1 MYRKRSKS
9 KSHLLKKSATITI
22 IILLVVFL
30 FFSLSFSKEK
40 ISLQVGAYEN
50 YPKIFTD
57 DQGNIAGFWPEILE
71 YISSEEG
78 WDMEWKWC
86 IWSDCMKNLEN
97 NEIDIMPDVGF
108 TEPRSLKYDFSEE
121 TVLVSWSRLYAGI
134 DSPIETILDLEN
146 KKIGALAGSFNL
158 EGPEG
163 IRELINN
170 FNLKCTFVEMNNYIE
185 VFSALEKGDI
195 DAGITNKDFGNK
207 NEMNFNIK
215 RTPIIFQPA
224 QMQFAFPKDSE
235 LTPILLEKIDSHI
248 NNLKKDKGSIY
259 YQSIEKW
266 FAVNYDEKKVI
277 PNWIYYILFGIGSL
291 SFLLLGGNYFLRLQ
305 VAKKS
310 KQLTENI
317 SIRQKT
323 EKALNDIEK
332 KYYEVIE
339 NTSEGFWMIDPEKK
353 TIDVN
358 KSLCN
363 MLGYMREEIIGKT
376 PFDFVDEKNNII
388 FKEETSKI
396 SKAIHRTYKIDLK
409 KKNGKS
415 FPALFNASTLYSK
428 EGMIYGAF
436 AFVTDLTK
444 YKEIQKSLHESEE
457 KYKTIFETSSTPMV
471 IIEEDTIISLVNS
484 KFEKISGYSNKEIE
498 GKKSWTEFATVD
510 DLERMKRYHKERRE
524 KNDIIRNYEFKFVD
538 KDKKVK
544 HILISVDMIHGTKK
558 SVASLL
564 DITQRKEMEVKL
576 RNSEE
581 HFRKLSNLT
590 FEGIMLHDQGKLID
604 FNESLRKIFGY
615 KKEEIFGK
623 NIVQQCALPEYHPI
637 INENMVKGIAKP
649 YEIIARKKN
658 GNLIPIEIESRDIKD
673 KNDTFRVTAVRDI
686 SERKQARDKL
696 RKTLHATIET
706 MSKIIEVKDPYTAG
720 HQKRVSQIATAIAV
734 ELNISKEIIEGI
746 KIASLIHDI
755 GKIGIPTEILSKSTI
770 LSDIEFQLI
779 KQHPQIGYDIL
790 NNIDFN
796 YPVAQIILQ
805 HHERL
810 DGSGYPNHLKDK
822 DILLEAKII
831 AVADVVE
838 AMSSHRPYRPTLGI
852 EKALEE
858 ISNKK
863 GILYDSIVVDT
874 CYQLFHEKGYK
885 L

>member
-1 MYRKRSKS
+1 
-9 KSHLLKKSATITI
+9 
-22 IILLVVFL
+22 
-30 FFSLSFSKEK
+30 
-40 ISLQVGAYEN
+40 
-50 YPKIFTD
+50 
-57 DQGNIAGFWPEILE
+57 
-71 YISSEEG
+71 
-78 WDMEWKWC
+78 
-86 IWSDCMKNLEN
+86 
-97 NEIDIMPDVGF
+97 
-108 TEPRSLKYDFSEE
+108 
-121 TVLVSWSRLYAGI
+121 
-134 DSPIETILDLEN
+134 
-146 KKIGALAGSFNL
+146 
-158 EGPEG
+158 
-163 IRELINN
+163 
-170 FNLKCTFVEMNNYIE
+170 
-185 VFSALEKGDI
+185 
-195 DAGITNKDFGNK
+195 
-207 NEMNFNIK
+207 
-215 RTPIIFQPA
+215 
-224 QMQFAFPKDSE
+224 
-235 LTPILLEKIDSHI
+235 
-248 NNLKKDKGSIY
+248 
-259 YQSIEKW
+259 
-266 FAVNYDEKKVI
+266 
-277 PNWIYYILFGIGSL
+277 
-291 SFLLLGGNYFLRLQ
+291 
-305 VAKKS
+305 
-310 KQLTENI
+310 
-317 SIRQKT
+317 
-323 EKALNDIEK
+323 
-332 KYYEVIE
+332 
-339 NTSEGFWMIDPEKK
+339 
-353 TIDVN
+353 
-358 KSLCN
+358 
-363 MLGYMREEIIGKT
+363 
-376 PFDFVDEKNNII
+376 
-388 FKEETSKI
+388 
-396 SKAIHRTYKIDLK
+396 
-409 KKNGKS
+409 
-415 FPALFNASTLYSK
+415 
-428 EGMIYGAF
+428 
-436 AFVTDLTK
+436 
-444 YKEIQKSLHESEE
+444 
-457 KYKTIFETSSTPMV
+457 
-471 IIEEDTIISLVNS
+471 
-484 KFEKISGYSNKEIE
+484 
-498 GKKSWTEFATVD
+498 
-510 DLERMKRYHKERRE
+510 
-524 KNDIIRNYEFKFVD
+524 
-538 KDKKVK
+538 
-544 HILISVDMIHGTKK
+544 
-558 SVASLL
+558 
-564 DITQRKEMEVKL
+564 MEVKL